1 MKAKL
6 MFDLTD
12 PDESMDFKKAVMA
25 NEMANV
31 IWSIKNW
38 VLRKAYKEDL
48 TAEQIIDLLN
58 TELNE
63 LPFDLEELVK

>member
-1 MKAKL
+1 
-6 MFDLTD
+6 
-12 PDESMDFKKAVMA
+12 
-25 NEMANV
+25 
-31 IWSIKNW
+31 
-38 VLRKAYKEDL
+38 L

>member
-6 MFDLTD
+6 IFDLTD
-12 PDESMDFKKAVMA
+12 LDESLDFKKAVMA
-25 NEMANV
+25 NEMALV
-31 IWSIKNW
+31 IWSIKNE

-63 LPFDLEELVK
+63 LPFDIEELVK

>member
-1 MKAKL
+1 
-6 MFDLTD
+6 
-12 PDESMDFKKAVMA
+12 MDFKKAVMA

-38 VLRKAYKEDL
+38 VLRKAYKEEL

>member
-6 MFDLTD
+6 IFDLTD
-12 PDESMDFKKAVMA
+12 LDESLDFKKAVMA
-25 NEMANV
+25 NEMALV
-31 IWSIKNW
+31 IWSIKNE

-48 TAEQIIDLLN
+48 TAEEIIDLLN

-63 LPFDLEELVK
+63 LPFDIEELVR